1 MDIRM
6 MFSLIDERKKN
17 FISKAERTCFGWP
30 WLNLRDL
37 ALVRCNLMV

>member
-17 FISKAERTCFGWP
+17 LKSKAERTCFGWP
-30 WLNLRDL
+30 WLNRRDL